1 MNNKNILKN
10 HLNYIQYT
18 EPNIFNRRNF
28 FFQNNNSTK
37 DKNHKKYYNNIKN
50 LNRFR
55 SSTKIN
61 HKTNINNMN
70 KNNYLDRHNEKIKND
85 IFDMRIY
92 FCLKMLRLSHLQNIF
107 EKNYINFDELLILS
121 LKDLERLHIQKNDQ
135 IKIKKFSLDYIKKA
149 SYYSLEELENYFRNK
164 KIVKNYR
171 KAISVGNMRNNY
183 MFGNNKLDN
192 CNPINNHIRYDSNY
206 YRNNQ
211 QKGRYNSTSIYN
223 NINNIYKNRKINSNN
238 NINNYE
244 NEIYCINPNYY
255 SYNFNN
261 KIPSNI
267 DNLNM
272 NHNILQQS
280 TKNYYDQF
288 ETSTNCKN
296 LYGKGKTNEKQN
308 NLKTNRLN
316 KYFSQTK
323 IKNTAFNRKQ
333 NVKELSE
340 NQKKQ
345 INKIFS
351 NKINSIKK
359 RKNNKNMNNTD
370 SINNAQFLNE
380 KEYNMF
386 SQIQKMKM
394 NNNKNLIKQKISNK
408 NITNTKINNYI
419 NNIYNINKNIQEN
432 KIKRNTGNSYRNK
445 LIIQNDIFTNNNIPI
460 NLNQII
466 NRNLTLTNNSE
477 KMSNSNYNNINNF
490 CYYYNDK
497 ERNMTLSNENRKKNL
512 IFKNNVMRNIQNKGN
527 PY

>member
-10 HLNYIQYT
+10 NFNYIHYT

-28 FFQNNNSTK
+28 LIQKNNSTK
-37 DKNHKKYYNNIKN
+37 NKNHNKYYNNIKN
-50 LNRFR
+50 LNRFL
-55 SSTKIN
+55 SSNKITQKN
-61 HKTNINNMN
+61 NIN
-70 KNNYLDRHNEKIKND
+70 KNNYLDRQYDKRKND

-121 LKDLERLHIQKNDQ
+121 LKDLERLHIQKNEQ
-135 IKIKKFSLDYIKKA
+135 IKIKKFSLDYIKNA

-164 KIVKNYR
+164 KIKKNYK
-171 KAISVGNMRNNY
+171 KAISVGNMRIY
-183 MFGNNKLDN
+183 GNNQLNN
-192 CNPINNHIRYDSNY
+192 CNPINNNIRYDSNN

-211 QKGRYNSTSIYN
+211 QQGRYNSTSIYN

-238 NINNYE
+238 FINYYE
-244 NEIYCINPNYY
+244 KEANNINPNYC
-255 SYNFNN
+255 SYNFIN

-267 DNLNM
+267 GSLNM

-280 TKNYYDQF
+280 TKNYYNRFDPSNYQ
-288 ETSTNCKN
+288 N
-296 LYGKGKTNEKQN
+296 LYGNEIIETNKN
-308 NLKTNRLN
+308 KLKTNGLN
-316 KYFSQTK
+316 KYLSQTR
-323 IKNTAFNRKQ
+323 IKNPTFNRKQ
-333 NVKELSE
+333 SIKELCE
-340 NQKKQ
+340 NQKKK

-359 RKNNKNMNNTD
+359 RKIDKNMNNNE

-380 KEYNMF
+380 KEFNMF
-386 SQIQKMKM
+386 SQIQKLKM
-394 NNNKNLIKQKISNK
+394 NNKKNLIKQKISNK

-432 KIKRNTGNSYRNK
+432 KIRRNTGNSYRNK

-460 NLNQII
+460 NLNQLI

-477 KMSNSNYNNINNF
+477 KMSNSNYNNMNNF
-490 CYYYNDK
+490 CYYFNDK
-497 ERNMTLSNENRKKNL
+497 GRNMTLSNENRKKNL
-512 IFKNNVMRNIQNKGN
+512 AFKNDAMRNIQNLIGN